1 MSIRSFVALSLPNS
15 LAEAVGDDIAR
26 LSVQDKESRV
36 RWIDEDNLHVTLAFL
51 GNCEQPLL
59 DAMDWSLEEITH
71 SCLPVELK
79 IETLSLFPYGK
90 RPKLLAAILHPCEAL
105 LELHHRVERAAKDAG
120 IYLEKRRFVP
130 HITLGRLRGH
140 SRRDMS
146 LPSVSMGM
154 SDIAPSMSLFEST
167 LMSNGAIYDELY
179 RYDLVPDIDD
189 FLIDGLG
196 LEGSDLELNGV
207 NGASVETEIA

>member
-1 MSIRSFVALSLPNS
+1 
-15 LAEAVGDDIAR
+15 
-26 LSVQDKESRV
+26 
-36 RWIDEDNLHVTLAFL
+36 
-51 GNCEQPLL
+51 
-59 DAMDWSLEEITH
+59 
-71 SCLPVELK
+71 
-79 IETLSLFPYGK
+79 
-90 RPKLLAAILHPCEAL
+90 
-105 LELHHRVERAAKDAG
+105 
-120 IYLEKRRFVP
+120 
-130 HITLGRLRGH
+130 
-140 SRRDMS
+140 MS